1 MNAIISGKIID
12 TSNSMTFTATQ
23 NWEWKG
29 TEGTHASGTLYILNE
44 IYSTQYIRI
53 IDKTRHIFLFAL
65 RGLDS
70 FNESCPTF
78 IVQGINSFSR
88 NWETGICLGWSQSHS
103 FPSAWTIE
111 YYQYSSYNSASIDM
125 AIDSVEI
132 GTLK

>member
-29 TEGTHASGTLYILNE
+29 TQGSHASGTMYILND

-53 IDKTRHIFLFAL
+53 IDKMGKCFLFAL
-65 RGLDS
+65 RGLS
-70 FNESCPTF
+70 AFVIQCPTF
-78 IVQGINSFSR
+78 SVQGINALGK

-111 YYQYSSYNSASIDM
+111 YYQYNSYNSASIDM
-125 AIDSVEI
+125 AISSVEI
-132 GTLK
+132 GTLE